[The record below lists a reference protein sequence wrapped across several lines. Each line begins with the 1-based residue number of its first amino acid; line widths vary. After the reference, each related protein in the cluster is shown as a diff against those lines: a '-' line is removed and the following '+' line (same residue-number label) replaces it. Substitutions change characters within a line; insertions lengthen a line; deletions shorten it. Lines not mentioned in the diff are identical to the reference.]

1 LQNAF
6 NLYLISRCRSH
17 GIVSLQDGLIIR
29 LLKFAEDAGFGGEKC
44 QSISLGQGQ
53 GPIAA
58 AMIKDAQKNGKWIVL
73 QNCHLAVSWMT
84 SLEKIVDDLLS
95 ESSGGGATPVH
106 EQFRLW
112 LTSYPSDKF
121 PTSILQSSIK
131 MTNEPPRGLRANL
144 LRTYLSDPV
153 SDEKFYG
160 ECPKQTEWQR
170 LLFGLCF
177 FHAVV
182 QERRNFG
189 PLGWN
194 IPYEFNES
202 DLRISIRQLSMFLTE
217 YDEIPFKAILYLT
230 GECNY
235 GGRVTDDHDRRTLNN
250 ILTTF
255 CSMAVVSEA
264 NFAFSA
270 SGVYKVP
277 QKVGYSTY
285 LEHIKGLPLNQTPEI
300 FGIHDNGD
308 MSKQLADT
316 KSLLDSVIVT
326 QGKTSS
332 GGSGGK
338 STDYLLME
346 VSQDILKRMPAPFD
360 MEKALLKYPVNYYES
375 MNTVL
380 NQELIRFIKLIN
392 IIVNSLKD
400 VQKAIKGLVV
410 MSAELEVLCRTLLI
424 GKVPAL
430 WMSKSY
436 PSLKPLGA
444 YIADLI
450 LRLKFFQNWID
461 EGVPRVFWM
470 SGFFFTQ
477 SFVTGKS
484 YLNNLMG

>member
-1 LQNAF
+1 
-6 NLYLISRCRSH
+6 
-17 GIVSLQDGLIIR
+17 
-29 LLKFAEDAGFGGEKC
+29 
-44 QSISLGQGQ
+44 
-53 GPIAA
+53 
-58 AMIKDAQKNGKWIVL
+58 MIKDAQKNGKWVVL

-95 ESSGGGATPVH
+95 ESSAGGATPVH
-106 EQFRLW
+106 ENFRLW

-160 ECPKQTEWQR
+160 ECPKQVEWQR

-177 FHAVV
+177 FHALV

-202 DLRISIRQLSMFLTE
+202 DLRISIRQLSMFLSE

-255 CSMAVVSEA
+255 CSMSVVSEA

-270 SGVYKVP
+270 SGIYKVP
-277 QKVGYSTY
+277 QKVGYNTY
-285 LEHIKGLPLNQTPEI
+285 LEHIKALPLNQTPEI

-338 STDYLLME
+338 STDHLLME

-360 MEKALLKYPVNYYES
+360 MEKALAKYPVNYYES

-380 NQELIRFIKLIN
+380 NQELIRFNKLIN
-392 IIVNSLKD
+392 IIANSLKD

-461 EGVPRVFWM
+461 EGVPPVFWM

-477 SFVTGKS
+477 SFVTGK
-484 YLNNLMG
+484 